1 MNMKNPALSIAS
13 QNIEERIGNNMENR
27 KSTGKGKNASG
38 RRKEYQSG
46 NRTKQQDESKVKST
60 GKATNKPASRTA
72 TKTSTRPAKLAD
84 KRAKRPVKIKSKP
97 AINPAA
103 IDNDKEYAHEDANII
118 CGRHPVLEALKAERT
133 IDKLIVGQGTEGS
146 IIKIIGIA
154 KDRGI
159 PIHYSEKPAMD
170 RMSGGGVHQGVI
182 AYVSAYEYSELDDV
196 FALAAMKGEEPFVV
210 ILDNLE
216 DPHNLGA
223 IIRSAEGA
231 GAHGVIIPKR
241 RAAGITET
249 VVKASAGAIEYV
261 PVVKV
266 PNIAEAIEELK
277 ERGLWIG
284 ACDMGGTVYSKQNL
298 KGAVGIVVGSEGS
311 GVGRLIRERCDFI
324 VSIPM
329 KGRINSLNASN
340 AAAIILYE
348 IRRQRDEG
356 AV

>member
-1 MNMKNPALSIAS
+1 MNMKNPALNIAS

-27 KSTGKGKNASG
+27 KSAGKGKSASG
-38 RRKEYQSG
+38 RRKEYQPG
-46 NRTKQQDESKVKST
+46 NRTKQQDDNKSKSPKRT
-60 GKATNKPASRTA
+60 TDKPASRTA
-72 TKTSTRPAKLAD
+72 AKSSTRPATPAD
-84 KRAKRPVKIKSKP
+84 RRTNRPTTIRSKTNITP
-97 AINPAA
+97 GAINS
-103 IDNDKEYAHEDANII
+103 DKENFHENVNLI

-154 KDRGI
+154 KDKGI

-170 RMSGGGVHQGVI
+170 RMAGGGVHQGVI
-182 AYVSAYEYSELDDV
+182 AFVSAYEYSELEDI
-196 FALAAMKGEEPFVV
+196 FALAAKKGEEPFVV

-231 GAHGVIIPKR
+231 GAHGIIIPKR

-277 ERGLWIG
+277 GRGLWIG

-356 AV
+356 AL